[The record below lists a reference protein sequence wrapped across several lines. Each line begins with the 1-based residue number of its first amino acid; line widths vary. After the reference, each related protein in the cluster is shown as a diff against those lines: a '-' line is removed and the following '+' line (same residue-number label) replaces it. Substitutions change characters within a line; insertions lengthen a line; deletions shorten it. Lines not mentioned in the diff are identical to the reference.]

1 MKNETFKKIFITSL
15 VIVNILNV
23 LDIISTY
30 LVGVEY
36 EKTILMVLMISNLG
50 FPFTVILKILSCI
63 GLSFFLNY
71 MFNRVTKI
79 KVKGQF
85 MTLVVMTITTI
96 NLVLYYIF
104 VVTQNFIHYLFVWYV
119 ENDLMNRL
127 FIKTGNYNRNL
138 YISHVSLI
146 TERV

>member
-104 VVTQNFIHYLFVWYV
+104 VVTQNFIHYLFV
-119 ENDLMNRL
+119 
-127 FIKTGNYNRNL
+127 
-138 YISHVSLI
+138 
-146 TERV
+146 